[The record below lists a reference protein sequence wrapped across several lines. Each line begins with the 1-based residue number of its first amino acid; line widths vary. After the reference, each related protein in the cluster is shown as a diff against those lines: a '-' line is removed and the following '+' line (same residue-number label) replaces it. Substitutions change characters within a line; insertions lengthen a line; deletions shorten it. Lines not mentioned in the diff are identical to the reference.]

1 MKFRVSHT
9 IFIVLALV
17 LLVVGLL
24 YYYAVSSPLLL
35 TAEEAKKRI
44 KDGNVDVV
52 LDVRT
57 DLEYNLG
64 HYSGAVHIPT
74 AELIK
79 RAPKELP
86 SKESQIIVYCNTG
99 QRARAAAELLHAAGY
114 KNTRYIANP
123 YWSLTR

>member
-1 MKFRVSHT
+1 MKLRASNI

-17 LLVVGLL
+17 LVILGLL

-35 TAEEAKKRI
+35 TAEEAKRRI

-64 HYSGAVHIPT
+64 HYSGALHIPT
-74 AELIK
+74 AELVK

-86 SKESQIIVYCNTG
+86 GKDSQIIVYCNTG
-99 QRARAAAELLHAAGY
+99 QRSRAAAELLHAAGY